1 MERAASLRGGS
12 EVVRRTAPLKVLIGL
27 LYREL
32 DAAKSGDAVTVNR
45 ELFESVITT
54 LECVVEDVEVRAGSK
69 SESRALVGESA
80 ARVAAA
86 RP

>member
-1 MERAASLRGGS
+1 MEKIAGLRS
-12 EVVRRTAPLKVLIGL
+12 TPDVVRRTAPLKVLIGL

-32 DAAKSGDAVTVNR
+32 DAAKSSDSVTVNR

-54 LECVVEDVEVRAGSK
+54 LECVVEDVELRAGGK
-69 SESRALVGESA
+69 AEARALSSEPA